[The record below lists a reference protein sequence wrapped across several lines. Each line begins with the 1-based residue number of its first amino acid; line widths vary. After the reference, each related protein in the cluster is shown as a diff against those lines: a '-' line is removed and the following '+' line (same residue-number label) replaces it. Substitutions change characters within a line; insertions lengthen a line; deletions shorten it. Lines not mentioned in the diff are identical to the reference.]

1 MALFKHTVSGSFGG
15 GEVWTFTLHTEGNLS
30 VAAANSA
37 LVTGITN
44 MFGSAYGDVLPTST
58 TADSCSTVELDPA
71 TGKQTTGSD
80 ATLTLAGTNAGQS
93 LPYQCATVVSL
104 LTNQRNRSGRGR
116 FYTPSPAVDQVT
128 DGHLSA
134 TAAANTLAGAG
145 ALIDGLTAASLTP
158 VLYSRT
164 TKATTVVQELRV
176 GDVVDTQRR
185 RRNKLVETYVSS
197 PV

>member
-15 GEVWTFTLHTEGNLS
+15 GEVWTFTLHTSGNLS

-37 LVTGITN
+37 LVTGVTN
-44 MFGSAYGDVLPTST
+44 MMGSAYGAIIPAST

-71 TGKQTTGSD
+71 TGRQTTGSD
-80 ATLTLAGTNAGQS
+80 STLGLAGTNEGES

-116 FYTPSPAVDQVT
+116 FYTPSPAVDQVA
-128 DGHLSA
+128 GGRL
-134 TAAANTLAGAG
+134 AAAAVTATLTGAG
-145 ALIDGLTAASLTP
+145 ELIDGLTAASLTP

-164 TKATTVVQELRV
+164 TKETTVVQELRV
-176 GDVVDTQRR
+176 GNVIDTQRR
-185 RRNKLVETYVSS
+185 RRNKLVEEYSSS
-197 PV
+197 PI